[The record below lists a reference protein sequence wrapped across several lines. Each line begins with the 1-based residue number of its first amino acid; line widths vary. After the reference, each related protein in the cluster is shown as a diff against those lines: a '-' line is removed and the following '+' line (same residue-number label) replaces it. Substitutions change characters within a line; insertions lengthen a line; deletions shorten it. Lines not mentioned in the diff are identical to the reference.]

1 MFFSVARLEYRL
13 NWYELNERKKLR
25 VRRGGERMKF
35 TEAIKNKWENFL
47 NKLASENKKNFG
59 DAPLDCCSLNQ
70 KQNH

>member
-1 MFFSVARLEYRL
+1 
-13 NWYELNERKKLR
+13 
-25 VRRGGERMKF
+25 MKF
-35 TEAIKNKWENFL
+35 TEAIKNKWKQFL